1 MWYFRF
7 SKCSTIHISHFDTHN
22 HVNCVD
28 HHILVLAKIWYP
40 FNHVSPQILSYS
52 SFSTHWFLLTLL
64 YIGYLWGWAC
74 CFIRGS
80 TCKRDLYLQR
90 RYSWFVLFLMM
101 LGLVV
106 FYVSF
111 LFVKTVVTSAIYEHM
126 SWLSFVHFWLSLS
139 CVMMVLCVTTCR
151 FISLMFYKPFRY
163 TLNSFGALI
172 TVVCHHKPW

>member
-1 MWYFRF
+1 MWYCRF
-7 SKCSTIHISHFDTHN
+7 SKCSTIHISHFNTHN

-28 HHILVLAKIWYP
+28 HHIPVLAKIWYP
-40 FNHVSPQILSYS
+40 S
-52 SFSTHWFLLTLL
+52 L

-151 FISLMFYKPFRY
+151 FISLMFYKPLRY

-172 TVVCHHKPW
+172 RVVCHHKPW